1 MATKLK
7 VKKGDKVVVI
17 TGRDKGKSGEILKVL
32 REDNRV
38 IVQGINLA
46 QRHQKQSMSQEGG
59 IVQKELS
66 IHVSNVALIDPK
78 TEKPTRIGYKMDGER
93 KVRVARRSGE
103 ALD

>member
-17 TGRDKGKSGEILKVL
+17 TGRDKGKRGEILKVL
-32 REDNRV
+32 RDENRV

-78 TEKPTRIGYKMDGER
+78 SEKPTRVGYKMDGER

>member
-7 VKKGDKVVVI
+7 MKKGDQVVVI
-17 TGRDKGKSGEILKVL
+17 TGRDKGKRGEILKVL
-32 REDNRV
+32 RDEGRV
-38 IVQGINLA
+38 IVQGVNMA
-46 QRHQKQSMSQEGG
+46 QRHQRQSMQQEGG
-59 IVQKELS
+59 IVQKELA

-78 TEKPTRIGYKMDGER
+78 TDKPTRVGYKMDGER